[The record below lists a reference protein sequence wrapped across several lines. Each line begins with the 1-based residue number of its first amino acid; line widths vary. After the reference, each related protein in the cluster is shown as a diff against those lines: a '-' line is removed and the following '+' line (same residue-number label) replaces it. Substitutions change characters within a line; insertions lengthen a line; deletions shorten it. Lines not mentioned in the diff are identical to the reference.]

1 MKAVS
6 LISGGIDSPVST
18 YLMQRSGVEVLP
30 LHMDNSPY
38 SGSVEVDK
46 ALKIIKRLEEKNA
59 RCIKSYVLPHGPNQD
74 AFFNSCN
81 RKLACVLCKRMML
94 RAAEMVAERVG
105 ADAIITGDSIGQV
118 ASQTLQNLYVET
130 QAVDIPIIRPLIGF
144 DKNETIEIARR
155 IGTYEISIIPGSGCS
170 AVPKKPATGA
180 NLDDILLEE
189 EKVDITA
196 LLEDMREEFECD
208 VPSPSGK
215 SS

>member
-18 YLMQRSGVEVLP
+18 YLMLRSGVEVIA

-38 SGSVEVDK
+38 SGSVEVEK
-46 ALKIIKRLEEKNA
+46 ALKIIDRLEEETA
-59 RCIKSYVLPHGPNQD
+59 ICIKSYVLSHGPSQD
-74 AFFNSCN
+74 AFFDSCK

-94 RAAEMVAERVG
+94 RTAEMIAEDIG

-144 DKNETIEIARR
+144 DKNETIEIARK

-180 NLDDILLEE
+180 DLQDILLEE

-196 LLEDMREEFECD
+196 LLEDMREELECD
-208 VPSPSGK
+208 PSSPSGK
-215 SS
+215 PS